1 MVWWRWLAGCGALLS
16 ALVSAP
22 TWSADCTPRVLGQ
35 YAARVDGAATPRADL
50 AWEAVRLP
58 DEWGQR
64 WPRHDGSVWYR
75 IDWERACTD
84 GAAPLALGISGISMA
99 GEVYLND
106 ELLWR
111 DASLVEPLSRSWNVP
126 RWWVLPQSALHDGV
140 NAVWVRAVGW
150 AALSP
155 GLHRVVLGELPAVA
169 AGHEASVW
177 RQQKLYS
184 INATLAAV
192 AAGLFLL
199 VWGARRKEQ
208 AYGWF
213 GLMAL
218 CWLLYLTTFI
228 ADTPWPWPDSLTKAR
243 SSMAALIGY
252 VLCACMFTLR
262 FGGQQLRWAERVLW
276 LLATLGIALAWGVPA
291 AALREWLRVLW
302 LGALLVFTANALQFQ
317 WRAWVPR
324 RGQRQLR
331 HRLLALCWLVF
342 IVVAAYELIHGGGLW
357 AVARSWSALSGPL
370 IIALMMLL
378 LGWQLVQQLYGI
390 ERFNQ
395 ALEERVT
402 RARTALEQ
410 VLQRERAHA
419 IDHAKLQ
426 ERVQI
431 AHDLHDGLGG
441 SLVRSMALV
450 EQAPGPLPNER
461 VLSLLKL
468 LRDDLRQVIDHGS
481 SAGASVPD
489 TPLQWLAP
497 VRHRYTRILEELG
510 VQSEWHIAPAWDEQ
524 HRPDALQ
531 CLALT
536 RLIEEAL
543 SNVIKHSQAGTLRV
557 DCTLPTPQALHLR
570 IADDGVGFDVAA
582 VQRAGLSVGMRSM
595 AARIRRIGGEFQ
607 VDSGPSGTVV
617 DVRLSLKPSTA

>member
-1 MVWWRWLAGCGALLS
+1 MA
-16 ALVSAP
+16 AP
-22 TWSADCTPRVLGQ
+22 AWAADCSPRVLGQ
-35 YAARVDGAATPRADL
+35 QAARVDAAATARADL
-50 AWEAVRLP
+50 AWEAVSLP

-64 WPRHDGSVWYR
+64 WPTHDGSVWYR
-75 IDWERACTD
+75 IDWERACSD
-84 GAAPLALGISGISMA
+84 AAVPLALGISGISMA

-106 ELLWR
+106 DLLWR
-111 DASLVEPLSRSWNVP
+111 DASLAEPLSRSWNMP
-126 RWWVLPQSALHDGV
+126 RWWVLPPSALRDGV
-140 NAVWVRAVGW
+140 NTVWVRVVGW
-150 AALSP
+150 VALSP
-155 GLHRVVLGELPAVA
+155 GLRQTVLGELPAVA
-169 AGHEASVW
+169 AWHEASVW
-177 RQQKLYS
+177 RQQKLHA

-199 VWGARRKEQ
+199 VWLARRQEQ

-228 ADTPWPWPDSLTKAR
+228 ADTPWPWPDSLAKSR

-262 FGGQQLRWAERVLW
+262 FGGQRARWAERALW
-276 LLATLGIALAWGVPA
+276 LLAALGFALAWGVPA
-291 AALREWLRVLW
+291 AALREWLRTLW
-302 LGALLVFTANALQFQ
+302 LGAMLVFTANALQFQ
-317 WRAWVPR
+317 WHAWWPR
-324 RGQRQLR
+324 QGQRQLR
-331 HRLLALCWLVF
+331 HMLLALCWLVF
-342 IVVAAYELIHGGGLW
+342 IVVAAYDLAVTRDLW
-357 AVARSWSALSGPL
+357 AVARRWSALSGTL

-378 LGWQLVQQLYGI
+378 LGWQMARQLYGI

-395 ALEERVT
+395 VLEARVA
-402 RARTALEQ
+402 RAREALEQ
-410 VLQRERAHA
+410 VLQRERAQA
-419 IDHAKLQ
+419 VDHAKLQ
-426 ERVQI
+426 ERMQI

-450 EQAPGPLPNER
+450 ERAPAPLGNQR

-481 SAGASVPD
+481 SVGAIVPD
-489 TPLQWLAP
+489 TPRQWLAP
-497 VRHRYTRILEELG
+497 VRHRFTRLLEELG
-510 VQSEWHIAPAWDEQ
+510 VRSEWHVAPAWDAQ

-543 SNVIKHSQAGTLRV
+543 SNVIKHSGAEHLRV
-557 DCTLPTPQALHLR
+557 DCTLPAPSALHVR
-570 IADDGVGFDVAA
+570 IADDGIGFDVAA

-595 AARIRRIGGEFQ
+595 EARVRRIGGEFQ
-607 VDSGPSGTVV
+607 IDSGPSGTVV
-617 DVRLSLKPSTA
+617 EVRLSLKPSTA